1 MKLLRDATCAVAL
14 AMLAGCGTEPDDIL
28 GVQGA
33 WSLDFDARSTEACPR
48 GDQAACAGVGSV
60 QFQANGGSL
69 TTTGSGR
76 GSCDTCSV
84 GLDFTFGAMTAAVD
98 GGRLAMQINACRLTG
113 SLPAETDTTARGE
126 TLCQL
131 PGTPAVVARGT
142 WRMTRVTR

>member
-1 MKLLRDATCAVAL
+1 MKAIGVATCGVMLAL
-14 AMLAGCGTEPDDIL
+14 LAGCGTEPDDVL
-28 GVQGA
+28 GVQGT
-33 WSLDFDARSTEACPR
+33 WSLDFSARSTEACPR
-48 GDQAACAGVGSV
+48 GDQAACAGAGSV
-60 QFQANGGSL
+60 DFRAQGSSL

-76 GSCDTCSV
+76 GSCDTCSL
-84 GLDFTFGAMTAAVD
+84 GLDFTFGAMTSTVE

-113 SLPAETDTTARGE
+113 SLPAETDTTAQGE